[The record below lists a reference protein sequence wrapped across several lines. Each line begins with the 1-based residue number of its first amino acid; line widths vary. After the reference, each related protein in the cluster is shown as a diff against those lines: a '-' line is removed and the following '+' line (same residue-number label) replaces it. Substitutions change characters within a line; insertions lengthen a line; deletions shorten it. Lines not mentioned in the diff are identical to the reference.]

1 MVEVRE
7 NEVVALLGRNGA
19 GKSTLLKTLAGAV
32 AARFGSVV
40 LGDVEVSRMPA
51 RKIARI
57 GLQLVPEE
65 RRVTG
70 GITVHENLV
79 LAAMTVGRPLNFDEI
94 YATFPRLTERRSNK
108 GRELSGAGSRWSPS
122 PAQ

>member
-1 MVEVRE
+1 
-7 NEVVALLGRNGA
+7 RNGA

-70 GITVHENLV
+70 GITVHENLA
-79 LAAMTVGRPLNFDEI
+79 LAAMTVGRPLNIDEI

-108 GRELSGAGSRWSPS
+108 GRGLSGATGRWLPS